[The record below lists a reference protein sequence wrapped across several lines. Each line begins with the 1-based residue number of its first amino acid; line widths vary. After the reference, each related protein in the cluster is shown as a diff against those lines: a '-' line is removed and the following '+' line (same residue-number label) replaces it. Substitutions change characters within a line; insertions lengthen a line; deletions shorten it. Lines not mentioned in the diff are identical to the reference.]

1 VLPRFSYNEIVRTNQ
16 PTKLSMTKLTLHLLG
31 TFQVEYDHQPV
42 TQFRSDKE
50 RALLAY
56 LAVEHNRPHRR
67 DTLIGLLWPE
77 QPQNLAQNNLRK
89 ALTRLR
95 QTIPTPESYL
105 LITPAAVQFNPDAVA
120 SSAAWLDVQAFESLN
135 AECQQHHHRHL
146 ETCPA
151 CAERM
156 RQAVTLHRGEFLS
169 GLNLRD
175 CAAFE
180 EWVSVRRES
189 QRHVLLLALTNL
201 AEYHLR
207 RGEWEAAADY
217 ARKQTAL
224 IPWQE
229 EAHQQLMRAYA
240 AGGDRSRALAQYQT
254 CVQILRDELNIAP
267 SSETRAVFESL
278 RESVSLSKSRTLPV
292 MPAVMPLTTFIGREA
307 ELARINERLAD
318 PNCRLLTLSGSGGA
332 GKTRLALQTV
342 RAQQTNFKDGVKF
355 IDLAPLNSAASI
367 PSALATSLGLP
378 LSSQEDIWV
387 KVLSHLRSKEMLLV
401 LDNMEHLLTG
411 NPTGAELV
419 LDLLRAA
426 PQVVCLV
433 TSREALQVQAEWRLP
448 ISGLSYPSA
457 AQVWSAAAPFA
468 AIELFTDRARRIG
481 TEVNAEALPA
491 ATRICQMVEG
501 LPLAIELAAVW
512 TSDYPIEVTAQR
524 IAQHLDFLT
533 TKQSDRPA
541 RHRSLRAVFEHSWAL
556 LSPIEQSVL
565 SSLAVF
571 RGGFDLAAA
580 QAVAKA
586 TPALISALVNKSL
599 VRENPSRWTLLET
612 IREYA
617 AEKCIQAGNETDH
630 RNRHAQYWL
639 SVVEAAAPHLKGG
652 AKQAEC
658 LDHLDSELNNLRA
671 ALDWMLSQKQAD
683 TAQRLGAGLGRFWVM
698 RGYWSEGREW
708 LGKIMEMQPTRN
720 KSAKHCYGMILN
732 WAGDLAWRQSDYPA
746 TQRFA
751 EQALAL
757 GRSSNDHLIQAGAL
771 DNLGNVAYFQGKY
784 AESQTYLTEALT
796 FARAADDLTGM
807 TSALSRLGSVA
818 FNQGN
823 YAQAQTLYEEAV
835 NFQREPQRGDFWILP
850 TLLNRLGNVLM
861 LQGNYARAQSIYQ
874 ENLESQQNTVYDNP
888 SNLANTLYYL
898 GENARMQADY
908 AAAQTHYLEGL
919 QLVREMGD
927 RVGVAVTLHRLGMI
941 TLLQDD
947 AFTARTYLEESL
959 VLRRELNS
967 RQGVAET
974 LHELGIVAAYQGD
987 YISAHAQISQGLA
1000 LRATIGDQAGIA
1012 YSLAALAWLT
1022 QIQTS
1027 SSLEN
1032 MKLAAQLLA
1041 FSETLIQSLGVQPAK
1056 AEQERQAAVRV
1067 AMQYQLG
1074 EAAFTAAWAI
1084 GCKLSLEQV
1093 LILSKSKKVVL
1104 N

>member
-1 VLPRFSYNEIVRTNQ
+1 
-16 PTKLSMTKLTLHLLG
+16 MTKLTLHLLG
-31 TFQVEYDHQPV
+31 TFQAEYDHQPV
-42 TQFRSDKE
+42 THFRSNKE

-56 LAVEHNRPHRR
+56 LAIEHNRPHRR

-77 QPQNLAQNNLRK
+77 QPQPLAQNNLRK

-151 CAERM
+151 CGERM

-217 ARKQTAL
+217 ARQQTAL

-240 AGGDRSRALAQYQT
+240 ARGDRSRALAQYQT

-278 RESVSLSKSRTLPV
+278 RESVLLSKSRTLPV
-292 MPAVMPLTTFIGREA
+292 MSAVMPLTTFIGREA

-318 PNCRLLTLSGSGGA
+318 PDCRLLTLSGSGGT

-378 LSSQEDIWV
+378 LSSQEDIWT
-387 KVLSHLRSKEMLLV
+387 KALSHLRSKEMLLV

-419 LDLLRAA
+419 LDLLLAA

-448 ISGLSYPSA
+448 ISGLPYPSA
-457 AQVWSAAAPFA
+457 AQVWNAAAPFA
-468 AIELFTDRARRIG
+468 AIELFTDRARRMGI
-481 TEVNAEALPA
+481 EVSAEALPA
-491 ATRICQMVEG
+491 AARICQMVEG

-512 TSDYPIEVTAQR
+512 TSDYPVEVTAQR
-524 IAQHLDFLT
+524 IAQHFDFLT
-533 TKQSDRPA
+533 TQQPDRSA
-541 RHRSLRAVFEHSWAL
+541 RHRSLRAVFEHSWVL
-556 LSPIEQSVL
+556 LSLIEQSTL
-565 SSLAVF
+565 SGLAVF

-580 QAVAKA
+580 QAVAEA

-599 VRENPSRWTLLET
+599 VRAETRGNLPRWTLLET

-639 SVVEAAAPHLKGG
+639 SVVEAAAPNLKGG

-658 LDHLDSELNNLRA
+658 LVRLDSELNNLRA
-671 ALDWMLSQKQAD
+671 ALDWVLSQKQAD

-708 LGKIMEMQPTRN
+708 LGKIMEMQPARN
-720 KSAKHCYGMILN
+720 KSARHHYGMILN

-771 DNLGNVAYFQGKY
+771 DNLGNVTYFQGKY

-796 FARAADDLTGM
+796 LARAADDLTGM

-818 FNQGN
+818 FNQGD
-823 YAQAQTLYEEAV
+823 YAQAQTLYEEVV

-850 TLLNRLGNVLM
+850 ALLNRLGNVLM
-861 LQGNYARAQSIYQ
+861 LQGYYARAQTIYQ
-874 ENLESQQNTVYDNP
+874 ENLESQQNTVYGDP

-908 AAAQTHYLEGL
+908 AAAQTYYLEGL
-919 QLVREMGD
+919 QLIREMGD
-927 RVGVAVTLHRLGMI
+927 RVGIAVTLHRLGMI

-947 AFTARTYLEESL
+947 APTARTYLEESL

-967 RQGVAET
+967 RQGVAES
-974 LHELGIVAAYQGD
+974 LHELGIVAAHQGD
-987 YISAHAQISQGLA
+987 YISAYAQISEGLA
-1000 LRATIGDQAGIA
+1000 LRAAIGDQAGIA
-1012 YSLAALAWLT
+1012 YSLAALAWLM
-1022 QIQTS
+1022 QIQST

-1032 MKLAAQLLA
+1032 MKLAVQLLA

-1067 AMQYQLG
+1067 AMQYQFG
-1074 EAAFTAAWAI
+1074 EVAFNAAWTI

-1093 LILSKSKKVVL
+1093 LILSKSKEVVL